1 MRDWPPRSSG
11 RHRTTF
17 AGGWPVDP
25 ALTVRIG
32 TSGWSYDHW
41 ADVLYPLGLPAG
53 RRLARYVEVFDT
65 VELNAS
71 FYRWPKDSTFAAW
84 RDQLPEGFTMSVKAH
99 RGLTHYRRLSSPGP
113 WIERFER
120 CWRLLGD
127 RHGVLLVQLHPEQ
140 PRDDAR
146 LDFFLRSVPEAIR
159 VAVELRHPSWND
171 PAVYQLLERRRAAY
185 VVMSGAG
192 LACVPRATTDL
203 VYVRM
208 HGSDRDAIYAGRY
221 AGDELRRWADRII
234 EWDGDGKDVWMYF
247 NNDLGGHAVRNA
259 LALRERLS

>member
-1 MRDWPPRSSG
+1 M
-11 RHRTTF
+11 
-17 AGGWPVDP
+17 
-25 ALTVRIG
+25 TVRIG

-41 ADVLYPLGLPAG
+41 ADVLYPPGLPAG

-71 FYRWPKDSTFAAW
+71 FYRWPKDSTFAGW
-84 RDQLPEGFTMSVKAH
+84 RAELPDGFTMSVKAH
-99 RGLTHYRRLSSPGP
+99 RGLTHYRRLSSPEH

-120 CWRLLGD
+120 SWHLLGD
-127 RHGVLLVQLHPEQ
+127 RHGVLLVQLHPGHQ
-140 PRDDAR
+140 RDDAR
-146 LDFFLRSVPEAIR
+146 LDSFLRCVPASIR

-171 PAVYQLLERRRAAY
+171 PAVFQLLERRGAAY

-192 LACVPRATTDL
+192 LACVPRATADL

-208 HGSDRDAIYAGRY
+208 HGPDQDAIYAGCY
-221 AGDELRRWADRII
+221 SNDELRRWADRIT
-234 EWDGDGKDVWMYF
+234 EWDGAGKDVWMYF

-259 LALRERLS
+259 LLLRELLG

>member
-1 MRDWPPRSSG
+1 M
-11 RHRTTF
+11 TT
-17 AGGWPVDP
+17 
-25 ALTVRIG
+25 RIG

-41 ADVLYPLGLPAG
+41 AGVLYPPGLSPA
-53 RRLARYVEVFDT
+53 RRLARYAEVFDT

-71 FYRWPKDSTFAAW
+71 FYRWPKDSTFAGW
-84 RDQLPEGFTMSVKAH
+84 RDQLPSGFTMSVKAH
-99 RGLTHYRRLSSPGP
+99 RGLTHYRRLSSPEP

-120 CWRLLGD
+120 CWQLLGD

-140 PRDDAR
+140 RRDDAR
-146 LDFFLRSVPEAIR
+146 LDAFLQSVPQSIR

-171 PAVYQLLERRRAAY
+171 EAVYRLLERRRAAY
-185 VVMSGAG
+185 VVMSGPG

-208 HGSDRDAIYAGRY
+208 HGPDRDAIYAGCY
-221 AGDELRRWADRII
+221 SDDELRSWAGRIV
-234 EWDGDGKDVWMYF
+234 EWDADGRDVWAYF

-259 LALRERLS
+259 LRLRELVS